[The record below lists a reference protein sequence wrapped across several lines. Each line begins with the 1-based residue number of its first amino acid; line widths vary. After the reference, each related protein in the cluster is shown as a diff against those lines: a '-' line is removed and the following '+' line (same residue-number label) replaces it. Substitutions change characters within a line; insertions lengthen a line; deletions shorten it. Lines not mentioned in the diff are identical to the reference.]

1 LADRQQH
8 RPDQLSGGQQQRV
21 AIARALVA
29 EPTLILADEPTG
41 NLDSL
46 AADQIAALLG
56 RVSRE
61 WGRTVL
67 MVTHDPRIA
76 AQADRI
82 VFLKDGRVVD
92 QTILEPRGEGNIEI
106 VADALKRLSA

>member
-1 LADRQQH
+1 
-8 RPDQLSGGQQQRV
+8 
-21 AIARALVA
+21 
-29 EPTLILADEPTG
+29 LILADEPTG

-61 WGRTVL
+61 WGRTV
-67 MVTHDPRIA
+67 MIVTHDPRIA

-82 VFLKDGRVVD
+82 IFLKDGRIID
-92 QTILEPRGEGNIEI
+92 QTILERRDPANIEL
-106 VADALKRLSA
+106 VADAMKRLSA